1 MIPQF
6 QHQLTSSF
14 ILWFD
19 NYLLTKGQ
27 AYTNT
32 TGKLYYYEDE
42 RLPSTYKVFGS
53 PMKQWVSDYSIPGAN
68 VPSGVYVNGTFQ
80 GRATGVDNSTSTK
93 IIDFDNGR
101 FLVSGAATG
110 DAVTGSFAVKDF
122 NIYYSN
128 DTEEDLIIEK
138 KFSINSRAIG
148 TDETITYIP
157 PYDQVVPA
165 SFISNSSFNNQP
177 FAFGGENLSTTKIN
191 AVVIAENPYQLDGV
205 LSIFADSFNQ
215 SIVNVPFSDAPYT
228 EYGDLKSGY
237 YNYQSIKD
245 QYINTN
251 KYYIERVVT
260 SKLSDKPRRALVN
273 DLYVGFIDFDVSI
286 ARYSNT

>member
-1 MIPQF
+1 M
-6 QHQLTSSF
+6 
-14 ILWFD
+14 WFD

-32 TGKLYYYEDE
+32 TGKLYYYSDE

-53 PMKQWVSDYSIPGAN
+53 PMKQWVSDYSIAGATI
-68 VPSGVYVNGTFQ
+68 PSGVYVNGTFQ
-80 GRATGVDNSTSTK
+80 GRATGASNTTSSN

-101 FLVSGAATG
+101 VLLSGIATG
-110 DAVTGSFAVKDF
+110 ATVTGSFAVKDF

-138 KFSINSRAIG
+138 KFSINSRSIG
-148 TDETITYIP
+148 TDQPITYIP

-165 SFISNSSFNNQP
+165 IFISNAYSQNEP
-177 FAFGGENLSTTKIN
+177 FAFGGENLTVTKIN
-191 AVVIAENPYQLDGV
+191 ALVIAENPYELDGV

-215 SIVNVPFSDAPYT
+215 TIVNVPFSNAPYT

-237 YNYQSIKD
+237 YNYQDIKN
-245 QYINTN
+245 QNISQQ
-251 KYYIERVVT
+251 KFYIERVVT

>member
-14 ILWFD
+14 IMWFD

-32 TGKLYYYEDE
+32 TGKLYYYTDE

-53 PMKQWVSDYSIPGAN
+53 PVKQWVSDYSVVGATI
-68 VPSGVYVNGTFQ
+68 PSGVYVNGVFQ
-80 GRATGVDNSTSTK
+80 GRPTGVSNTTSTS
-93 IIDFDNGR
+93 ILDFDNGR
-101 FLVSGAATG
+101 TLLSGASSTAN
-110 DAVTGSFAVKDF
+110 VTGSFAVKDF

-138 KFSINSRAIG
+138 KFAINSRTIG
-148 TDETITYIP
+148 TSETVTYIP

-165 SFISNSSFNNQP
+165 IFISNSSSSNQP
-177 FAFGGENLSTTKIN
+177 FAFGGENLTVTKIN

-215 SIVNVPFSDAPYT
+215 VVVNVPFTEAPYT
-228 EYGDLKSGY
+228 EYGDIKNGY
-237 YNYQSIKD
+237 YNYQAIKN
-245 QYINTN
+245 QYINNN

-260 SKLSDKPRRALVN
+260 SKLNDKPRRALVN
-273 DLYVGFIDFDVSI
+273 DLYVGFIDFDISI
-286 ARYSNT
+286 ARYANT